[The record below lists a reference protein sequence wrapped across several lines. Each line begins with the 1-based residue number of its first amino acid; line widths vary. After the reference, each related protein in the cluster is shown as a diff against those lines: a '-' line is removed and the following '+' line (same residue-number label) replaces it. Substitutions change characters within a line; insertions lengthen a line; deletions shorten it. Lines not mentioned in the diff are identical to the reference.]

1 MVFRRTMPLSSKIF
15 AVLAVILG
23 TAAFLVVRAERERY
37 AALQPAVGPPVTVV
51 VTLAA
56 LPRGSVLTEATLETK
71 QVPEAF
77 AQPAALSSVEAAVGR
92 VLAADVTAGE
102 QLTRTRLVSPDAG
115 ALAGLVPEGMRA
127 MALGVPIPA
136 GLAAGDRIDVLATY
150 GAEGRVYTETVGV
163 GLEVLKVVAPA
174 GAGLGAPSGGQSSTL
189 ILLATPDVTERLA
202 TAVAFGA
209 VQVTVVGPDQ
219 GGALP
224 TAAPVSG

>member
-1 MVFRRTMPLSSKIF
+1 
-15 AVLAVILG
+15 
-23 TAAFLVVRAERERY
+23 
-37 AALQPAVGPPVTVV
+37 
-51 VTLAA
+51 
-56 LPRGSVLTEATLETK
+56 
-71 QVPEAF
+71 
-77 AQPAALSSVEAAVGR
+77 
-92 VLAADVTAGE
+92 VTAGE

-189 ILLATPDVTERLA
+189 ILLATPDVAERLA